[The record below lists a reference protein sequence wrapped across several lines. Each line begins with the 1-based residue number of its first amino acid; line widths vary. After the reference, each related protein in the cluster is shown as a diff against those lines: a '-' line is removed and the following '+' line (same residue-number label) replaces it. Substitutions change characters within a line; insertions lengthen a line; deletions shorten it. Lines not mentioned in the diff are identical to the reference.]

1 MAVKK
6 MINEIVPKFKDPSE
20 NIVKVVKTP
29 MRKSDSAKM
38 AYIEYNKNDLKK
50 YEEAAHR
57 EKIEKG

>member
-1 MAVKK
+1 